1 MNDKN
6 IKNDKNLKHIIN
18 TIVEITGIPSEEI
31 TLESHLFDELDV
43 DSLDM
48 AQITLSLENHYGI
61 DFSDEVVSDLQTVQD
76 LIDMINTQLEA

>member
-1 MNDKN
+1 MTDKN
-6 IKNDKNLKHIIN
+6 DNHIIN
-18 TIVEITGIPSEEI
+18 TIVEITGIPTEEV

-61 DFSDEVVSDLQTVQD
+61 DFTDEAVADLHTVQD
-76 LIDMINTQLEA
+76 LIDMISAQLEA